1 MTVTVGELLSRYVS
15 ELWKPGRH
23 RENSIGYVNDIGRIF
38 PIRFSAITE
47 EDFGV
52 IVDKLRE
59 QRNSDATINRKMVA
73 LTKLLRKAQKDSLI
87 PNVPVYRRIK
97 EADDSLRYLS
107 LTEERQ
113 IITGLIDHD
122 PIYGQFASF
131 LVDTGMKPGEAI
143 AIRWENLVAGRLHI
157 PETSMGAGRTI
168 PLTRRTLQ
176 TILALEHEARGPYF
190 RVDQQRFR
198 LAWNA
203 VKDELGWLDEAA
215 IVPQVLR
222 HTCASRLVM
231 SGLNLHIVQRW
242 LGIRNYKS
250 MLRYE
255 KLAKS
260 DNFDL
265 CVEALDAYR
274 NP

>member
-1 MTVTVGELLSRYVS
+1 MTVTVSELLARYVS

-23 RENSIGYVNDIGRIF
+23 RESSIGYVNDIGRIF
-38 PIRFSAITE
+38 PARFSAITE
-47 EDFGV
+47 EDFSV
-52 IVDKLRE
+52 IVEKLHL
-59 QRNSDATINRKMVA
+59 QGNSDATINRKMVA
-73 LTKLLRKAQKDSLI
+73 LTKLLRKAQKDNLI

-107 LTEERQ
+107 LTEERH
-113 IITGLIDHD
+113 IVTGLIDHD

-143 AIRWENLVAGRLHI
+143 AIRWESVIAGRLHI

-168 PLTRRTLQ
+168 PLTKRAHQ
-176 TILALEHEARGPYF
+176 TILAMEHEARGPFF
-190 RVDQQRFR
+190 RVDQHRFR

-203 VKDELGWLDEAA
+203 VKDELGWQGEAA

-242 LGIRNYKS
+242 LGIRNYKA

-255 KLAKS
+255 QLAKS

-265 CVEALDAYR
+265 CTDALEAYR
-274 NP
+274 KS